1 MANNVVIDTGDPR
14 SVTGHIIS
22 GTLAAGAVAGA
33 LNYNRYTKGEISK
46 SAAVNNSLKLS
57 AQGGIATGSAIA
69 AANYLGQ
76 NNIFGMLTAVSVGAM
91 GIYAVE
97 KISEKIEEKTL
108 LKDKQEELLEE
119 SGEQADADK

>member
-1 MANNVVIDTGDPR
+1 MTNNTLIDTGDPR
-14 SVTGHIIS
+14 SITGHLVS
-22 GTLAAGAVAGA
+22 GTVAAGAVAGA
-33 LNYNRYTKGEISK
+33 LNYNRYVKGEVSR
-46 SAAVNNSLKLS
+46 SEALNNSLKLS

-108 LKDKQEELLEE
+108 LKDNETEILEE
-119 SGEQADADK
+119 SGE